1 MASASVLQSLLT
13 STTLASSVPS
23 STASS
28 TPLTI
33 LIRDSIEGTSDFFP
47 FRDIAG
53 LGSGSDDVD
62 SGLTFKELF
71 ATSLDGNQEITLFSS
86 GCQVDGRT
94 DCTRACNNSSLFFSS
109 LETFYNCAALAAAAH
124 WTQDAKSYYV
134 SQETERNASAI
145 MGSGT
150 LSEFDG
156 RPVLRSLIA
165 CAQDSCDN
173 DGLSKPCNRT
183 IDRLS
188 YDTSTPEEIFEALDE
203 FCPEL
208 PAEVNPDIFGPG
220 VLISYVLQVCFA
232 ASLYL
237 LLKGFTLWVTITQDT
252 SRRKSEPK
260 PYRLKRSLT
269 RIESMIWRD
278 SGGLS
283 RTSIAIATTLVEFQE
298 AQCWFVFAVQ
308 IASIL
313 AIVVNSQEGTF
324 WGEIVV
330 NAAIAFHLSLNGIL
344 SMFLIQV
351 CLHHEGIRNWHTFLG
366 FFMEYLLAIV
376 ATSQKIYFKDAF
388 ALFKSQNQ
396 IEACGFNPSPRTY
409 CAATQGIDGQSFSF
423 FPHPLLYKMTF
434 LILDTIAIIALVAD
448 QLAWTLRKHHL
459 TKHVQ
464 IGSYRLGRWPRWGK
478 QKRGLFIKIWF
489 WRILEVAYLVINI
502 LYMISLT
509 KVINAESFAANR
521 WSYGQIIAVTVW
533 GPVIVKLFDLLLC
546 TCGCIVPYTGRSKQT
561 TLVKGKPT
569 PVGFKIWV
577 IAQQGYFLQWLWHVK
592 ASPVT
597 AITVKLEAPKP
608 YGKKG
613 KLRTETPLSNT
624 QSVVVHLLKRLTT
637 ATYHVFTDNLFSSP
651 QLFRLLRQLGHGAT
665 GTARPNCGI
674 TAVMKQIKETGKKPD
689 GTPLVYNKV
698 YLIPTKDKQKD
709 SSVVLFLTTV
719 HGEAPLN
726 RTPKKR
732 KLPAKR
738 GTKAEAQRLKEVF
751 NGDQARIIPIP
762 SVAAQYN
769 DEMNHVDRGDQI
781 RSYTSYQHRFR
792 RGPWQALLWSFLLD
806 VALANS
812 FILQKKTRQPRW
824 KPYST
829 LRDWKEAIYNAIF
842 NKYGT
847 DSGLRK
853 RCQAE
858 KAPLLAWLAKASVK
872 GSLGRKSEEK
882 EAIYSRY
889 QEISGGHRLAGPPK
903 NGMRLNSGPPRLRI
917 DNVING
923 RVGTSAVEVIEDD
936 NETDEKCDEPAPRA
950 RDEGFMI
957 RQAATMQLGDSNH
970 DGRDIEGEAI
980 ETWPKA
986 ASPEGISAERD
997 VKGTTK

>member
-1 MASASVLQSLLT
+1 MVSASVLQSLLT

-47 FRDIAG
+47 FLDIAG

-260 PYRLKRSLT
+260 PYHLKRSLT

-330 NAAIAFHLSLNGIL
+330 NAAIAFHC
-344 SMFLIQV
+344 V
-351 CLHHEGIRNWHTFLG
+351 CIMRAFVTGTHSWAS
-366 FFMEYLLAIV
+366 FMEYLLAIV

-533 GPVIVKLFDLLLC
+533 GPVIVKLFDLLL
-546 TCGCIVPYTGRSKQT
+546 S
-561 TLVKGKPT
+561 
-569 PVGFKIWV
+569 
-577 IAQQGYFLQWLWHVK
+577 
-592 ASPVT
+592 
-597 AITVKLEAPKP
+597 
-608 YGKKG
+608 
-613 KLRTETPLSNT
+613 
-624 QSVVVHLLKRLTT
+624 
-637 ATYHVFTDNLFSSP
+637 
-651 QLFRLLRQLGHGAT
+651 
-665 GTARPNCGI
+665 
-674 TAVMKQIKETGKKPD
+674 
-689 GTPLVYNKV
+689 
-698 YLIPTKDKQKD
+698 
-709 SSVVLFLTTV
+709 
-719 HGEAPLN
+719 
-726 RTPKKR
+726 
-732 KLPAKR
+732 
-738 GTKAEAQRLKEVF
+738 
-751 NGDQARIIPIP
+751 
-762 SVAAQYN
+762 
-769 DEMNHVDRGDQI
+769 
-781 RSYTSYQHRFR
+781 
-792 RGPWQALLWSFLLD
+792 
-806 VALANS
+806 
-812 FILQKKTRQPRW
+812 
-824 KPYST
+824 
-829 LRDWKEAIYNAIF
+829 
-842 NKYGT
+842 
-847 DSGLRK
+847 
-853 RCQAE
+853 
-858 KAPLLAWLAKASVK
+858 
-872 GSLGRKSEEK
+872 
-882 EAIYSRY
+882 
-889 QEISGGHRLAGPPK
+889 GPPK

-980 ETWPKA
+980 ETGPKA

>member
-1 MASASVLQSLLT
+1 MASASILQSSST
-13 STTLASSVPS
+13 STTLASSAPS

-33 LIRDSIEGTSDFFP
+33 LIRNSIEGTSDFFP
-47 FRDIAG
+47 FVDIAG
-53 LGSGSDDVD
+53 LGSGSDDVN

-71 ATSLDGNQEITLFSS
+71 ATSLDGSQEITLFSS

-94 DCTRACNNSSLFFSS
+94 DCTRACNDSSLFFSS

-156 RPVLRSLIA
+156 RPVLRSLIT

-232 ASLYL
+232 SSLYL

-330 NAAIAFHLSLNGIL
+330 NAAIAFHVSQNGIL
-344 SMFLIQV
+344 PMFLVQV

-388 ALFKSQNQ
+388 ALFKSQNE
-396 IEACGFNPSPRTY
+396 IEACGLNPSPRTY

-533 GPVIVKLFDLLLC
+533 GPVIVKLFDLLL
-546 TCGCIVPYTGRSKQT
+546 S
-561 TLVKGKPT
+561 
-569 PVGFKIWV
+569 
-577 IAQQGYFLQWLWHVK
+577 
-592 ASPVT
+592 
-597 AITVKLEAPKP
+597 
-608 YGKKG
+608 
-613 KLRTETPLSNT
+613 
-624 QSVVVHLLKRLTT
+624 
-637 ATYHVFTDNLFSSP
+637 
-651 QLFRLLRQLGHGAT
+651 
-665 GTARPNCGI
+665 
-674 TAVMKQIKETGKKPD
+674 
-689 GTPLVYNKV
+689 
-698 YLIPTKDKQKD
+698 
-709 SSVVLFLTTV
+709 
-719 HGEAPLN
+719 
-726 RTPKKR
+726 
-732 KLPAKR
+732 
-738 GTKAEAQRLKEVF
+738 
-751 NGDQARIIPIP
+751 
-762 SVAAQYN
+762 
-769 DEMNHVDRGDQI
+769 
-781 RSYTSYQHRFR
+781 
-792 RGPWQALLWSFLLD
+792 
-806 VALANS
+806 
-812 FILQKKTRQPRW
+812 
-824 KPYST
+824 
-829 LRDWKEAIYNAIF
+829 
-842 NKYGT
+842 
-847 DSGLRK
+847 
-853 RCQAE
+853 
-858 KAPLLAWLAKASVK
+858 
-872 GSLGRKSEEK
+872 
-882 EAIYSRY
+882 
-889 QEISGGHRLAGPPK
+889 GPPK

-923 RVGTSAVEVIEDD
+923 RVGTSADEVIEDD
-936 NETDEKCDEPAPRA
+936 NETDEKCDEPEPRA
-950 RDEGFMI
+950 RDGGFMFQ
-957 RQAATMQLGDSNH
+957 QAATMQLGDSNH
-970 DGRDIEGEAI
+970 HGRDIEGEPI
-980 ETWPKA
+980 GPEPKA
-986 ASPEGISAERD
+986 ASPEDISAERD

>member
-1 MASASVLQSLLT
+1 MASASILQSLST
-13 STTLASSVPS
+13 STTLTSSAPS
-23 STASS
+23 PTASS

-33 LIRDSIEGTSDFFP
+33 LIRNSIEGTSDFFP
-47 FRDIAG
+47 FVDIAG
-53 LGSGSDDVD
+53 LGSGSDDVN

-330 NAAIAFHLSLNGIL
+330 NAAIAFHVSQNGIL
-344 SMFLIQV
+344 PMFLVQV

-388 ALFKSQNQ
+388 ALFKSQNE

-521 WSYGQIIAVTVW
+521 WSYGQVRFHPLISSFISRYSIDHRCYRL
-533 GPVIVKLFDLLLC
+533 G
-546 TCGCIVPYTGRSKQT
+546 TCYCQVVRP
-561 TLVKGKPT
+561 PA
-569 PVGFKIWV
+569 FWA
-577 IAQQGYFLQWLWHVK
+577 AQEWY
-592 ASPVT
+592 
-597 AITVKLEAPKP
+597 
-608 YGKKG
+608 
-613 KLRTETPLSNT
+613 ET
-624 QSVVVHLLKRLTT
+624 
-637 ATYHVFTDNLFSSP
+637 
-651 QLFRLLRQLGHGAT
+651 QLG
-665 GTARPNCGI
+665 
-674 TAVMKQIKETGKKPD
+674 
-689 GTPLVYNKV
+689 
-698 YLIPTKDKQKD
+698 
-709 SSVVLFLTTV
+709 
-719 HGEAPLN
+719 
-726 RTPKKR
+726 
-732 KLPAKR
+732 
-738 GTKAEAQRLKEVF
+738 
-751 NGDQARIIPIP
+751 
-762 SVAAQYN
+762 
-769 DEMNHVDRGDQI
+769 
-781 RSYTSYQHRFR
+781 
-792 RGPWQALLWSFLLD
+792 
-806 VALANS
+806 
-812 FILQKKTRQPRW
+812 
-824 KPYST
+824 ST
-829 LRDWKEAIYNAIF
+829 
-842 NKYGT
+842 
-847 DSGLRK
+847 
-853 RCQAE
+853 
-858 KAPLLAWLAKASVK
+858 
-872 GSLGRKSEEK
+872 
-882 EAIYSRY
+882 
-889 QEISGGHRLAGPPK
+889 
-903 NGMRLNSGPPRLRI
+903 
-917 DNVING
+917 
-923 RVGTSAVEVIEDD
+923 
-936 NETDEKCDEPAPRA
+936 
-950 RDEGFMI
+950 
-957 RQAATMQLGDSNH
+957 
-970 DGRDIEGEAI
+970 
-980 ETWPKA
+980 
-986 ASPEGISAERD
+986 
-997 VKGTTK
+997 